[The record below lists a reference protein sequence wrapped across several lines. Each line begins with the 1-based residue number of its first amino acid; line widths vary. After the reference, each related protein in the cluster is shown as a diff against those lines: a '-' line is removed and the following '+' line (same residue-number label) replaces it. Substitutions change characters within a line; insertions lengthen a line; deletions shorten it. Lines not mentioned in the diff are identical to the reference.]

1 MIFAGYFFMYAM
13 KEITPETSR
22 FIHEHR
28 HDDVRL
34 LALQAGKYPDVDMTE
49 AVVQIAGWQIA
60 EKKVPSWAQT
70 EGIRY
75 PLHLSMEQCSSE
87 VTARYK
93 ASLVGGD
100 TFADLTAGLGVDCS
114 FIARRFRQADY
125 VERQEVLCELARHNF
140 PLLGVGHIRVH
151 QADGTE
157 YLRTMDPV
165 DCLFLDPARRDS
177 HGGKTVAIADCEPNV
192 CALEPLL
199 VERGRVVMIKLS
211 PMLDMASAL
220 NDLKHVRE
228 IHIVAVNNECKELI
242 IILEKRDLPFE
253 QPNKEVV
260 ISCEQVVNNFVHQHV
275 EFTLSQE
282 RNASCVMAEQVEG
295 YLYEPGAALLK
306 AGAYRI
312 LSERYGVKKLHTNS
326 HLYTSNTEID
336 FPGRCFRVIAVSGFG
351 KKELKSFLA
360 GVDKANLTVRN
371 FPSSVA
377 DLRKKLKLKEGGD
390 VYLFATTL
398 ADGEKVLIKCEK
410 CHSIRP

>member
-1 MIFAGYFFMYAM
+1 MIFAGYFFLCTM
-13 KEITPETSR
+13 KEISPETSR
-22 FIHEHR
+22 FIDEHR

-75 PLHLSMEQCSSE
+75 PQHLSMEQCSSE
-87 VTARYK
+87 ITARYK
-93 ASLVGGD
+93 ASLVSGD

-140 PLLGVGHIRVH
+140 PLLGVGHIHVH
-151 QADGTE
+151 QADGTAF
-157 YLRTMDPV
+157 LKTMNRV

-177 HGGKTVAIADCEPNV
+177 HGGKTVAIVDCEPNV

-199 VERGRVVMIKLS
+199 VERGRIVMIKLS

-242 IILEKRDLPFE
+242 IILEKRDFSSE
-253 QPNKEVV
+253 QSNKEVV

-282 RNASCVMAEQVEG
+282 RNASCIMAERVG
-295 YLYEPGAALLK
+295 DYLYEPGAALLK

-312 LSERYGVKKLHTNS
+312 LSERYGVKKLHPNS
-326 HLYTSNTEID
+326 HLYTSDTEID

-351 KKELKSFLA
+351 KKELKSFLT

-371 FPSSVA
+371 FPSSVS

-390 VYLFATTL
+390 IYLFATTL

-410 CHSIRP
+410 CHSVCS

>member
-1 MIFAGYFFMYAM
+1 MIFAGYFFIYAM
-13 KEITPETSR
+13 KEISPETSR
-22 FIHEHR
+22 FIDEHR

-75 PLHLSMEQCSSE
+75 PQHLSMEQCSSE

-100 TFADLTAGLGVDCS
+100 TFADLTAGLGVDSS

-199 VERGRVVMIKLS
+199 IERGRVVMIKLS

-242 IILEKRDLPFE
+242 IILKKQDLSSE
-253 QPNKEVV
+253 QSNKEIV

-312 LSERYGVKKLHTNS
+312 LSERYGVKKLHPNS
-326 HLYTSNTEID
+326 HLYTSDTEID

-410 CHSIRP
+410 CHFLRP

>member
-1 MIFAGYFFMYAM
+1 MIFAGYFFLCTM
-13 KEITPETSR
+13 KEISPETSR
-22 FIHEHR
+22 FIDEHR
-28 HDDVRL
+28 HDDVRS
-34 LALQAGKYPDVDMTE
+34 LALQAGKYPNIDMAE

-75 PLHLSMEQCSSE
+75 PQHLSMEQCSSE
-87 VTARYK
+87 ITARYK
-93 ASLVGGD
+93 ASLVSGD
-100 TFADLTAGLGVDCS
+100 TFTDLTAGLGVDCS

-140 PLLGVGHIRVH
+140 PLLGVGHIHVH
-151 QADGTE
+151 QADGTAF
-157 YLRTMDPV
+157 LKTMNRV

-199 VERGRVVMIKLS
+199 VERGRIVMIKLS

-242 IILEKRDLPFE
+242 IILEKRDFSSE
-253 QPNKEVV
+253 QSNKEVV

-282 RNASCVMAEQVEG
+282 RNASCIMAERVG
-295 YLYEPGAALLK
+295 DYLYEPGAALLK

-312 LSERYGVKKLHTNS
+312 LSERYGVKKLHPNS
-326 HLYTSNTEID
+326 HLYTSDTEID

-351 KKELKSFLA
+351 KKELKLFLT

-390 VYLFATTL
+390 IYLFATTL

-410 CHSIRP
+410 CHSVCS

>member
-1 MIFAGYFFMYAM
+1 MIFAGYFFIYAM
-13 KEITPETSR
+13 KEISPETSR
-22 FIHEHR
+22 FIDEHR

-75 PLHLSMEQCSSE
+75 PQHLSMEQCSSE

-100 TFADLTAGLGVDCS
+100 TFADLTAGLGVDSS

-140 PLLGVGHIRVH
+140 LLLGVGHIRVH

-199 VERGRVVMIKLS
+199 IERGRVVMIKLS

-242 IILEKRDLPFE
+242 IILKKQDLSSE
-253 QPNKEVV
+253 QSNKEIV

-312 LSERYGVKKLHTNS
+312 LSERYEVKKLHPNS
-326 HLYTSNTEID
+326 HLYTSDTEID

-360 GVDKANLTVRN
+360 DVDKANLTVRN

-410 CHSIRP
+410 CHFLRP